1 MKPSSNTGKRILLV
15 DDEHFVRV
23 TMRLLLAVDKHTV
36 VEAENG
42 QQALELYAKEKF
54 DLVITDLDMPEMR
67 GDKLAEAIRVLSPT
81 QPIILIT
88 AYLRTLQQ
96 DQAHANLVLEKP
108 FESKAL
114 REAIS
119 KLVP

>member
-1 MKPSSNTGKRILLV
+1 MKPISNTGKRILLV

-42 QQALELYAKEKF
+42 QQALELYAREKF

-88 AYLRTLQQ
+88 AYLRTLHQ
-96 DQAHANLVLEKP
+96 DQTHANLVLEKP
-108 FESKAL
+108 FESKTL